1 MPSLPLVMNDE
12 VLELYAFLFCRGGF
26 RQIGMTF
33 EQFLLVIATFKPG
46 DLSACIRDTTA
57 PREPLAS

>member
-1 MPSLPLVMNDE
+1 MNDE
-12 VLELYAFLFCRGGF
+12 VLDLYAFLFCQGGF

-46 DLSACIRDTTA
+46 DLSACIRNTQ
-57 PREPLAS
+57 PQESR